1 MYRYLP
7 IPTEMAIKVQVR
19 EAGHIYVARTR
30 DIYANIVR
38 WWAAC
43 ALVEPC
49 IAPTMKRICKIR
61 EMNVFADCHRFDQ
74 SAFNI
79 LLANHFVYDARVYS
93 YANESQSYDAGIT
106 VVRREIAHRENLTI
120 CLPTGEKQFGKS
132 GQYFG

>member
-7 IPTEMAIKVQVR
+7 IPTAMAIKVPVR

-61 EMNVFADCHRFDQ
+61 AADVFADCHRFDQ

-79 LLANHFVYDARVYS
+79 LLANHFVYDVRPYS
-93 YANESQSYDAGIT
+93 YASESQSHDGEIT
-106 VVRREIAHRENLTI
+106 IVSR
-120 CLPTGEKQFGKS
+120 
-132 GQYFG
+132 